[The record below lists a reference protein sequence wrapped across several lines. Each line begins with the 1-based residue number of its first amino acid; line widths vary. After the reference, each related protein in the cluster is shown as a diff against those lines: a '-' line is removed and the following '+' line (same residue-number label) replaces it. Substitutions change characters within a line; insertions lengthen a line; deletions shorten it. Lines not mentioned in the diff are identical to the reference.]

1 MRERNVESLSRC
13 ETTSFESCATDKR
26 ALRSSLVFSRFL
38 AVAAPLEAARNG
50 PCDWLGIRRWI
61 NISFSTSCQRLP
73 QEGMPLLRACITIVA
88 VALLSASFAHL
99 RDAQGQRFASA
110 TTDKVMW
117 VRTIDGWEPSTAL
130 TISPLPPDPP
140 KLDPLLVALLQ
151 VGLSMFA
158 LLALPT
164 ATRVA
169 RKS

>member
-1 MRERNVESLSRC
+1 M
-13 ETTSFESCATDKR
+13 
-26 ALRSSLVFSRFL
+26 
-38 AVAAPLEAARNG
+38 
-50 PCDWLGIRRWI
+50 
-61 NISFSTSCQRLP
+61 
-73 QEGMPLLRACITIVA
+73 LRACITIVA

-110 TTDKVMW
+110 TTDQVMW

-130 TISPLPPDPP
+130 TISPLPPGPP